1 MLKFSK
7 RSLSGDDASSSL
19 RKTVRARNR
28 AERLDQ
34 PALFPE
40 EFLPAYF
47 HRITNLLNAR
57 LLERLRIY
65 GMTVPR
71 WRVLIGLIARDGRTI
86 GDLVDYTIIAQPA
99 LSRII
104 DQMERD
110 GLVTRQTAEH
120 DSRVVEVH
128 LTPHGRKLYAKIAPV
143 AARHAELTVKS
154 LTAAQQKELV
164 ALLRIVTRN
173 LTEAP
178 SIEAEEKAIAER
190 TR

>member
-1 MLKFSK
+1 LRG
-7 RSLSGDDASSSL
+7 RSQAG
-19 RKTVRARNR
+19 K
-28 AERLDQ
+28 LDQ
-34 PALFPE
+34 SPLFPE
-40 EFLPAYF
+40 NFLPAHF

-57 LLERLRIY
+57 LLERLRVH
-65 GMTVPR
+65 GMTVQR
-71 WRVLIGLIARDGRTI
+71 WRVLMALITRDGRTVS
-86 GDLVDYTIIAQPA
+86 DLVEYTIIAQPV

-110 GLVTRQTAEH
+110 GLVTRRTARR
-120 DSRVVEVH
+120 DSRVIEVY
-128 LTPHGRKLYAKIAPV
+128 LTPHGRKLYAEIAPV

-154 LTAAQQKELV
+154 LTAAQRKELL

-190 TR
+190 TK